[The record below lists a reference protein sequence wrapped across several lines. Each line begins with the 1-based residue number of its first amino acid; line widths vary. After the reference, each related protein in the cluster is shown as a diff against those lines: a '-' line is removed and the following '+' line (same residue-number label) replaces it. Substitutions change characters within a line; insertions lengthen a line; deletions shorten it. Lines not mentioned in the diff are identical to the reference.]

1 MIGWID
7 ASSGA
12 SGDMLLG
19 ALVGAGV
26 PVGVIADAVEKVA
39 PEHVAFAPETVS
51 RNGLAATRCHVEVA
65 DSTSVAIAATA
76 TKPCISS
83 GVTAAPPTA
92 VAAGVTQIATAATA
106 AFTVAISRGRSHMAE
121 DTSSGNRAYHM
132 RYWLGA
138 VPSVPLKT
146 STLIATIAPSTS
158 PAASHSR
165 SARRC

>member
-19 ALVGAGV
+19 GLMGAGV

-65 DSTSVAIAATA
+65 DSTTHRTWADVRELLAAAGLHEDVRVLAHDTFDRLATA
-76 TKPCISS
+76 E
-83 GVTAAPPTA
+83 AAVHGTTPDQ
-92 VAAGVTQIATAATA
+92 VHFHEI
-106 AFTVAISRGRSHMAE
+106 IRS
-121 DTSSGNRAYHM
+121 
-132 RYWLGA
+132 WL
-138 VPSVPLKT
+138 P
-146 STLIATIAPSTS
+146 
-158 PAASHSR
+158 
-165 SARRC
+165 